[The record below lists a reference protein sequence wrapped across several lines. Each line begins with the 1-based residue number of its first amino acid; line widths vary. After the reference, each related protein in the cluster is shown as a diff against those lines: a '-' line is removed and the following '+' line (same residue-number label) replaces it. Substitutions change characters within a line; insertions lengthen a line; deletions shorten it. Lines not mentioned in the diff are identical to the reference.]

1 LKQAN
6 RTLLPLI
13 PYATGVALRIL
24 PGLAVLGPLLLIGL
38 IGALPA
44 AGQSI
49 QPTQPAASSGVAAAA
64 DWKAE
69 RDTYLQKARDEV
81 QEWQRRQHDFR
92 EKTRN
97 SEANIKTRKHFYTA
111 WTEVENASR
120 KLETVGAE
128 DWESAKVSF
137 HKASQR
143 LAAVWEK
150 IKSQDK

>member
-24 PGLAVLGPLLLIGL
+24 PGLAFLGPLLLIGL
-38 IGALPA
+38 IGTLPA

-49 QPTQPAASSGVAAAA
+49 QPTQPTASSRVAAA
-64 DWKAE
+64 DWRAE
-69 RDTYLQKARDEV
+69 RDTYVQKARDEV
-81 QEWQRRQHDFR
+81 QEWQRKQHDFR

-111 WTEVENASR
+111 WTEVEDASR

-143 LAAVWEK
+143 LAVVWEK

>member
-1 LKQAN
+1 
-6 RTLLPLI
+6 
-13 PYATGVALRIL
+13 LRIL
-24 PGLAVLGPLLLIGL
+24 PGLAVLGPLLLIGT
-38 IGALPA
+38 LPA

-49 QPTQPAASSGVAAAA
+49 QPTASSTVAAA

-81 QEWQRRQHDFR
+81 QEWQRKLHDLR
-92 EKTRN
+92 EERRN
-97 SEANIKTRKHFYTA
+97 SEANIKTRKHFNTA
-111 WTEVENASR
+111 WTKVEEASR
-120 KLETVGAE
+120 KLETAGAE
-128 DWESAKVSF
+128 NWESAKVSF

>member
-1 LKQAN
+1 M
-6 RTLLPLI
+6 RI
-13 PYATGVALRIL
+13 P

-38 IGALPA
+38 IGTLPA

-49 QPTQPAASSGVAAAA
+49 QPTRPTASSRVAAA

-69 RDTYLQKARDEV
+69 RDAYVQNARDKV
-81 QEWQRRQHDFR
+81 QEWQREQHDFR
-92 EKTRN
+92 EKARN
-97 SEANIKTRKHFYTA
+97 AETNIKTRKHFNTA

-120 KLETVGAE
+120 KLETAGAE

-137 HKASQR
+137 HKASQK

-150 IKSQDK
+150 IKNQDK